1 MPFTLPIPKLHGEHC
16 LWVNE
21 LNFYKVQLSH
31 FQRRLK
37 KYASDILIP
46 EQVAALKNFRQQIH
60 QLHKS
65 IIMLEME
72 LNEQEKILVN
82 FIKEVSG
89 MGLNSFKMDNHV
101 ISREK
106 MEILRRSVIALNRD
120 FRLFE
125 TKCKSL
131 TTDPLTLSIFKN
143 YFYADGLTRMP
154 NLEANNQHHEK
165 DYQPPLPAA
174 SSCSYIC
181 TNQYA

>member
-21 LNFYKVQLSH
+21 LNFYKGELSH

-37 KYASDILIP
+37 KYASGILIH
-46 EQVAALKNFRQQIH
+46 EMEATLKNFRQRIH
-60 QLHKS
+60 QLNKS

-72 LNEQEKILVN
+72 LNEQEKNLVN

-106 MEILRRSVIALNRD
+106 MEIVRRSVIALKRD

-125 TKCKSL
+125 TKCK
-131 TTDPLTLSIFKN
+131 
-143 YFYADGLTRMP
+143 
-154 NLEANNQHHEK
+154 
-165 DYQPPLPAA
+165 
-174 SSCSYIC
+174 
-181 TNQYA
+181 